1 MSTLKSLRNHLAV
14 LEERHRVLDKKIVND
29 YNHHLN
35 DSDLTAEKLEKLEL
49 KHEIEDL
56 KITIREKEESGDK

>member
-1 MSTLKSLRNHLAV
+1 
-14 LEERHRVLDKKIVND
+14 
-29 YNHHLN
+29 LN